1 MSGFHHYPRGY
12 STDENDASPEEFF
25 PDPGQNFSSFMP
37 YPEALWQAPAP
48 GGEYNIS
55 IDTSAVGPNS
65 GLVNP
70 NYTPVQSSYPTTS
83 QQQQQWPRRTSE
95 GVTSLSQHWP
105 VDIPRRSSEGSAAS
119 SLDHVSGPAYVLPE
133 YAEPGPFA
141 FGPYQGYLHGQ
152 HISPTEH
159 ISPVNSTEDLLSP
172 RSSQLHRIAE
182 SRFVALAVA
191 ALRAAAA
198 ADQGKASSQ
207 PSPFGIDAPLLPQ
220 SEERTQPLY
229 THRDQLQFFK
239 DALSLPSAG
248 VSGPFVPQ
256 LMYKPHTNSDRR
268 RYVEEVDMEAPIHF
282 WVENPS
288 ECGIP
293 LSDALHS
300 RVRRLL
306 KRDETVFEG
315 RGPSVSIRL
324 EWPGY
329 RQWSR
334 QIPTKDFRS
343 PPGPITRAKLAK
355 NVAKCV
361 QRFIQERHG
370 QPMEDDADARW
381 RVGPGPNQI
390 KLEDLILV
398 SIHHV
403 SMGSW
408 QPHLRL
414 RRPF

>member
-1 MSGFHHYPRGY
+1 MPRPHLTSCPSTTPNLPMSMLRHTLQYTRMGSTFH
-12 STDENDASPEEFF
+12 
-25 PDPGQNFSSFMP
+25 
-37 YPEALWQAPAP
+37 
-48 GGEYNIS
+48 
-55 IDTSAVGPNS
+55 
-65 GLVNP
+65 
-70 NYTPVQSSYPTTS
+70 
-83 QQQQQWPRRTSE
+83 
-95 GVTSLSQHWP
+95 
-105 VDIPRRSSEGSAAS
+105 
-119 SLDHVSGPAYVLPE
+119 
-133 YAEPGPFA
+133 
-141 FGPYQGYLHGQ
+141 
-152 HISPTEH
+152 
-159 ISPVNSTEDLLSP
+159 
-172 RSSQLHRIAE
+172 
-182 SRFVALAVA
+182 
-191 ALRAAAA
+191 
-198 ADQGKASSQ
+198 Q
-207 PSPFGIDAPLLPQ
+207 PP
-220 SEERTQPLY
+220 
-229 THRDQLQFFK
+229 
-239 DALSLPSAG
+239 LSLPTAG

-293 LSDALHS
+293 LADALHS

-361 QRFIQERHG
+361 QRFIQERQG
-370 QPMEDDADARW
+370 QPMEDEADPRW
-381 RVGPGPNQI
+381 RVGTGSNQI